1 MAEMK
6 TTMDD
11 IRKRITYHQEG
22 EFLVPDIGLAK
33 TIRENGDEWDIISG
47 DEEDR
52 QDRRSDERTDV
63 AEDGERDRS
72 NRGIEENE
80 SVGVGSQDG
89 SLQSS
94 GGRDH
99 SEGTGVQLT
108 LADYLELRPTERD
121 DFDSDV
127 LVQNNQ
133 DEQEEP
139 SVEIE
144 PEAETIE
151 IEKAVG
157 EE

>member
-1 MAEMK
+1 M
-6 TTMDD
+6 
-11 IRKRITYHQEG
+11 
-22 EFLVPDIGLAK
+22 
-33 TIRENGDEWDIISG
+33 
-47 DEEDR
+47 
-52 QDRRSDERTDV
+52 
-63 AEDGERDRS
+63 
-72 NRGIEENE
+72 
-80 SVGVGSQDG
+80 
-89 SLQSS
+89 QSS

-133 DEQEEP
+133 DEQEES

-151 IEKAVG
+151 TEKAVG
-157 EE
+157 EEPAAFSVSEEDIHESFRRALALKMGKFALRQSTNRRQMQKSVQIF